1 MKGCV
6 NMVKERF
13 LTCIV
18 CPKGCEMKITFAED
32 GKIASIEGNTCKR
45 GVTYA
50 EDECTNPKRTVT
62 STVRCECGDVVAVKT
77 ERAIPKELIFEAMK
91 EINSTVAKDGLKIG
105 DVVIENVAGTDVN
118 VVATANHR

>member
-1 MKGCV
+1 MA
-6 NMVKERF
+6 KERF

-18 CPKGCEMKITFAED
+18 CPKGCEMRISFDED
-32 GKIASIEGNTCKR
+32 GKISAIEGNTCKR
-45 GVTYA
+45 GVGYA

-77 ERAIPKELIFEAMK
+77 ERAIPKELVFDVMR
-91 EINSTVAKDGLKIG
+91 EINSTSAKDGLKVG
-105 DVVIENVAGTDVN
+105 DVVIENVCGTGVN